1 MGDSEKSR
9 GLPAS
14 SNGLT
19 IRPMKEDPIPV
30 PVDTLLAMLEL
41 LNAVV
46 REAGQQDKVELVELS
61 ERCRALVAEAL
72 RVRTN

>member
-1 MGDSEKSR
+1 M
-9 GLPAS
+9 
-14 SNGLT
+14 N
-19 IRPMKEDPIPV
+19 EDPIPV
-30 PVDTLLAMLEL
+30 PVDTLRAMLEL